1 MCKNHSMSILC
12 LTSIQRKSTC
22 RTTNEPGSNSKN
34 ASCQFPFTIEDQTF
48 DACTTEKDHE
58 GRFWCSTKV
67 DRFGIHTEGNWGYCS
82 DECFFA
88 STEIVPKNDIIC
100 ATTDEFH
107 SKVKNAL
114 CLFPWTFMDQT
125 YDSCT
130 TDTDPDGRFW
140 CATKLDES
148 GVFVDGN
155 WGYCSDDCFQDEPL
169 SSSMIPIMTTPTT
182 TSTTTTTTATTSTS
196 SGTSSLI

>member
-1 MCKNHSMSILC
+1 
-12 LTSIQRKSTC
+12 
-22 RTTNEPGSNSKN
+22 
-34 ASCQFPFTIEDQTF
+34 
-48 DACTTEKDHE
+48 
-58 GRFWCSTKV
+58 
-67 DRFGIHTEGNWGYCS
+67 
-82 DECFFA
+82 
-88 STEIVPKNDIIC
+88 
-100 ATTDEFH
+100 
-107 SKVKNAL
+107 
-114 CLFPWTFMDQT
+114 MDQT

-169 SSSMIPIMTTPTT
+169 SSPMIPIMTTSTITT
-182 TSTTTTTTATTSTS
+182 TTTTTTATTSTS